1 MIPPETIEQIAGAN
15 DIVDVIGSYFP
26 LKRAG
31 SAFKALC
38 PFHQEKSPSF
48 TVNPQRQRFHCFGCG
63 AGGSVFDF
71 VAKYESIDF
80 PTAVRR
86 LAERAGIR
94 IIEEE
99 RSPGEDRELNLRKR
113 LLALHQQA
121 AEWFHKLL
129 MTAAEAKGARNYLRK
144 RGLNGEVAQRW
155 KIGYAPDAWE
165 AFSSWAARQ
174 EFKREEIVQS
184 GLVSLRDAENPQSD
198 FYDRFRDRVMFPI
211 CNELGEVIA
220 FSGRV
225 LASDAQAA
233 KYVNSPETP
242 LFKKGDVLFGL
253 HKSKRALIDKK
264 SAIVLEGQID
274 LITAFEAGVQNVV
287 APQGTAFT
295 EKQARTLK
303 RYAEE
308 VILCFDADEA
318 GRKAAERSLPA
329 LLGFNLGIRVIELP
343 PGEDPDSLIRSEG
356 AETFFTRVNA
366 ARDFF
371 DYQIDVQTAKP
382 EFAAPQG
389 KVKFAQALAPTIV
402 LIKDLILREAVAGNV
417 AQRLDMSLSQF
428 WDLTIRPRKPV
439 KAAASSWTETLT
451 PTEPLDALTFLAL
464 GDPEV
469 RRWIAA
475 QPWSQRLLE
484 IDGAALLVKILDSD
498 VSLADATSLNAFSAS
513 LDQPARALLDP
524 LLEFRSHSLVSTK
537 LNEPDQALL
546 ETLLLRCLPA
556 NRIAAAQDWWR
567 AIEKR
572 DLLARRD
579 LLVARMR
586 DSNLSSGEVT
596 EIQKQILDLQK
607 HLTDISRP
615 LSPPGL
621 E

>member
-1 MIPPETIEQIAGAN
+1 MIPRETLEQIAAAN
-15 DIVDVIGSYFP
+15 DIVDVIGGYFP

-48 TVNPQRQRFHCFGCG
+48 TVNPQRQRYHCFGCG
-63 AGGSVFDF
+63 EGGSVFDF
-71 VAKYESIDF
+71 VAKYENVDF
-80 PTAVRR
+80 PTAAKR

-94 IIEEE
+94 IVEEE
-99 RSPGEDRELNLRKR
+99 RSPGEDQVVRLRKR

-121 AEWFHKLL
+121 ADWYHQLL
-129 MTAAEAKGARNYLRK
+129 LNDARAKGAQSYLKK
-144 RGLNGEVAQRW
+144 RGLTREVAERW
-155 KIGYAPDAWE
+155 KIGYAPESWD
-165 AFSSWAARQ
+165 AFSAWAAGQ
-174 EFKREEIVQS
+174 EYKRDEIVQS
-184 GLVSLRDAENPQSD
+184 GMVSLREAENPDSD

-211 CNELGEVIA
+211 CNDLGEVIA

-242 LFKKGDVLFGL
+242 LFKKGDILFGL

-329 LLGFNLGIRVIELP
+329 LLGLDLGIRVIELP
-343 PGEDPDSLIRSEG
+343 PGEDPDSLIRKEG
-356 AETFFTRVNA
+356 AEAFISR
-366 ARDFF
+366 
-371 DYQIDVQTAKP
+371 VQTARDYFDFQIDAQAATP
-382 EFAAPQG
+382 DFATPRG
-389 KVKFAQALAPTIV
+389 KVKFARAMAATVQ
-402 LIKDLILREAVAGNV
+402 LINDRLLREAVAGKLST
-417 AQRLDMSLSQF
+417 RLGMPLADF
-428 WDLTIRPRKPV
+428 WMLLKRADKPRDFANSKPV
-439 KAAASSWTETLT
+439 EGSQPGNTAQTLAATHPIGGLTL
-451 PTEPLDALTFLAL
+451 LAL
-464 GDPEV
+464 GDADI
-469 RRWIAA
+469 RRWITS
-475 QPWSQRLLE
+475 QPWSPRLME
-484 IDGAALLVKILDSD
+484 MEEAGLLVKILDSD
-498 VSLADATSLNAFSAS
+498 MSVDEPSSIAAFSAG
-513 LDQPARALLDP
+513 LDAPAKALLD
-524 LLEFRSHSLVSTK
+524 S
-537 LNEPDQALL
+537 
-546 ETLLLRCLPA
+546 LLRERLPED
-556 NRIAAAQDWWR
+556 RLAAARDYWG

-572 DLLARRD
+572 ELLHRRD
-579 LLVARMR
+579 LLKARLR
-586 DSNLSSGEVT
+586 EPDLSHGEIT

-615 LSPPGL
+615 FSPSGP

>member
-1 MIPPETIEQIAGAN
+1 MIPRETLEQIAAAN
-15 DIVDVIGSYFP
+15 DIVEVVGAYFP

-31 SAFKALC
+31 SAFKANC
-38 PFHQEKSPSF
+38 PFHNEKTPSF

-71 VAKYESIDF
+71 VAKYENVDF
-80 PTAVRR
+80 PTAARR

-94 IIEEE
+94 IVEEQ
-99 RSPGEDRELNLRKR
+99 RSPAEDREISLRKR
-113 LLALHQQA
+113 LLALHYQA
-121 AEWFHKLL
+121 AEWFHQLL
-129 MTAAEAKGARNYLRK
+129 MTAPEAKGARNYLKK
-144 RGLNGEVAQRW
+144 RGFTGEVAERW

-165 AFSSWAARQ
+165 AFGAWAHEH

-211 CNELGEVIA
+211 CNDLGEVIA

-225 LASDAQAA
+225 LAADAQAA

-308 VILCFDADEA
+308 VVLCFDADEA

-329 LLGFNLGIRVIELP
+329 LLGLDLGVRVIELP
-343 PGEDPDSLIRSEG
+343 QGDDPDSLIRNQGPEAFAS
-356 AETFFTRVNA
+356 RVAA
-366 ARDFF
+366 ARDYF
-371 DYQIDVQTAKP
+371 DFQIDSQAATP
-382 EFAAPQG
+382 EFATPRG
-389 KVKFAQALAPTIV
+389 KVKFARDMAATVQ
-402 LIKDLILREAVAGNV
+402 LIGDRMLREAVAGKV
-417 AQRLDMSLSQF
+417 SMRLGMPLSDF
-428 WDLTIRPRKPV
+428 WAVLTRTAKSARSANNPAPDAKQS
-439 KAAASSWTETLT
+439 AAVQPLAATQPIGGLTL
-451 PTEPLDALTFLAL
+451 LAL
-464 GDPEV
+464 GDPEI
-469 RRWIAA
+469 RAWISA
-475 QPWSQRLLE
+475 QPWSPRLLE
-484 IDGAALLVKILDSD
+484 MEGAELLVKILDSD
-498 VSLADATSLNAFSAS
+498 VSQVSQVSQVSLDAPAS
-513 LDQPARALLDP
+513 LAAFAAGLDEPA
-524 LLEFRSHSLVSTK
+524 
-537 LNEPDQALL
+537 QALFNAL
-546 ETLLLRCLPA
+546 VRERLPED
-556 NRIAAAQDWWR
+556 RLTAARDCWR

-572 DLLARRD
+572 EFLHRQELFKARLRD
-579 LLVARMR
+579 P
-586 DSNLSSGEVT
+586 NLSHREIT

-607 HLTDISRP
+607 LIMDISRP
-615 LSPPGL
+615 LSPPGS